1 MNSVDYSLN
10 LYINVK
16 LKINIAVAPLSNL
29 INYHIEELKQI
40 NNLSERTKNVCLE
53 GSLDTLYK
61 ILYYFLE
68 RGSFR
73 DIRNCGLKTD
83 LELIHLS
90 QKYLAES
97 GLTLD
102 NLRMN
107 EPLLGFED
115 FKLFCYVNFKVP
127 SEITEN
133 FKDAFIGRSFPLF
146 KYMSLVVQYIL
157 NERELYIFRNNFGF
171 MADSQKRTLQSIGD
185 HYSITR
191 ERVRQIAQK
200 VPEKVAM
207 AVNKIA
213 QRFISID
220 KQFNYDLD
228 LKKDYLVI
236 NDDLVNRIN
245 AKEKLNFTGKFY
257 ALILAGTLQRY
268 FISFQ
273 DLEKNYKNYYLI
285 NRKYREVFNFKVFFA
300 DIEAK
305 KEARIEHDYPVEAM
319 EFLGKFLLP
328 GQVMNDRL
336 KQICKR
342 MITEEFNLGFDKV
355 NIIFRRNTLVKLS
368 EHILAILEDT
378 GRPMK
383 LTEICKELKT
393 RTTRIPPNIE
403 SLRSS
408 ILSIEEVVAIG
419 KTSTYALQKWQMVK
433 TGTIKQLVK
442 EFLES
447 SDDPKH
453 INDITVYVNQFRTTS
468 DKNILSNL
476 KLDKTNT
483 FTFFKKSFIG
493 LKYKH
498 YKSIPGSTDKTQR
511 GRKLK
516 N

>member
-1 MNSVDYSLN
+1 M
-10 LYINVK
+10 
-16 LKINIAVAPLSNL
+16 APLSNL
-29 INYHIEELKQI
+29 INYHIEELKNI

-61 ILYYFLE
+61 ILYYYLE
-68 RGSFR
+68 RGTFR

-90 QKYLAES
+90 QKYLTQS
-97 GLTLD
+97 GLSLD
-102 NLRMN
+102 DLRMN

-127 SEITEN
+127 SEVTEE
-133 FKDAFIGRSFPLF
+133 FKDAFIARNFPFF
-146 KYMSLVVQYIL
+146 KYMQIVVQYIL
-157 NERELYIFRNNFGF
+157 NERELYIFKNNFGF
-171 MADSQKRTLQSIGD
+171 LADSQKRTLQSIGD
-185 HYSITR
+185 HYGITR

-200 VPEKVAM
+200 VPEKVSM

-213 QRFISID
+213 QRFFNID
-220 KQFNYDLD
+220 KQFSYDLD
-228 LKKDYLVI
+228 LKKEFLVV
-236 NDDLVNRIN
+236 NDELVKKIN
-245 AKEKLNFTGKFY
+245 AREKLNFTGKFY
-257 ALILAGTLQRY
+257 ALILSGTLQRY

-273 DLEKNYKNYYLI
+273 DMEHNYKNYYLVS
-285 NRKYREVFNFKVFFA
+285 RKYREVFAFKAFFS
-300 DIEAK
+300 DIEK
-305 KEARIEHDYPVEAM
+305 RLEARIENDYALDAKEY
-319 EFLGKFLLP
+319 LGKFLMP
-328 GQVMNDRL
+328 SQQMNDRL
-336 KQICKR
+336 KQLCRR
-342 MITEEFNLGFDKV
+342 MLVDEFNLGFDKV
-355 NIIFRRNTLVKLS
+355 NIIFHRNTLVKLS
-368 EHILAILEDT
+368 EHILSILEDM

-419 KTSTYALQKWQMVK
+419 KTSTYALKKWQMVK

-442 EFLES
+442 EFLEN

-453 INDITVYVNQFRTTS
+453 IMEITVYVNQFRATS

-483 FTFFKKSFIG
+483 FVFFKKSYIG
-493 LKYKH
+493 LKYKQ
-498 YKSIPGSTDKTQR
+498 YKTIPGAGEKSNR
-511 GRKLK
+511 GRKPKIAL
-516 N
+516 

>member
-1 MNSVDYSLN
+1 M
-10 LYINVK
+10 
-16 LKINIAVAPLSNL
+16 APLSNL
-29 INYHIEELKQI
+29 INYHIEELKSI

-68 RGSFR
+68 RGTFR

-90 QKYLAES
+90 QKYLASS

-102 NLRMN
+102 DLRMN

-127 SEITEN
+127 SEVTESY
-133 FKDAFIGRSFPLF
+133 KDAFISKSFPYF
-146 KYMSLVVQYIL
+146 KYMHTVIQYIL
-157 NERELYIFRNNFGF
+157 NERELYIFKNNFGF
-171 MADSQKRTLQSIGD
+171 LSESQKRTLQSIGD
-185 HYSITR
+185 HYGITR

-200 VPEKVAM
+200 VPEKVSM

-213 QRFISID
+213 QRFFNID

-228 LKKDYLVI
+228 LKKEFLII
-236 NDDLVNRIN
+236 NDELVKKIN
-245 AKEKLNFTGKFY
+245 AKEKLSFTGKFY
-257 ALILAGTLQRY
+257 SLILAGTLQRY

-273 DLEKNYKNYYLI
+273 DIENNYRNYYLI
-285 NRKYREVFNFKVFFA
+285 SRKYRDVFNFKAFFA
-300 DIEAK
+300 DVEYRLESRVETDYQVDAIE
-305 KEARIEHDYPVEAM
+305 Y
-319 EFLGKFLLP
+319 LSKFLVP

-336 KQICKR
+336 KQICRR
-342 MITEEFNLGFDKV
+342 MLTDEFNLGFDKV
-355 NIIFRRNTLVKLS
+355 NITFHRNTLVKLS
-368 EHILAILEDT
+368 EHILSILEDS

-393 RTTRIPPNIE
+393 RTSRIPPNIE

-419 KTSTYALQKWQMVK
+419 KTSTYALKKWQMVK

-442 EFLES
+442 EFLDSNE
-447 SDDPKH
+447 DPKH
-453 INDITVYVNQFRTTS
+453 ILDITVYVNQFRNTS

-483 FTFFKKSFIG
+483 FVFFKKSYIG
-493 LKYKH
+493 LKYKQ
-498 YKSIPGSTDKTQR
+498 YKSVPGAGERSNR
-511 GRKLK
+511 GRKPK
-516 N
+516 NI

>member
-1 MNSVDYSLN
+1 M
-10 LYINVK
+10 
-16 LKINIAVAPLSNL
+16 APLSNL
-29 INYHIEELKQI
+29 INYHIEELKNI

-68 RGSFR
+68 RGTFR

-83 LELIHLS
+83 LELIQLS
-90 QKYLAES
+90 QKYLALS

-102 NLRMN
+102 DLRMN

-127 SEITEN
+127 SEVTEQY
-133 FKDAFIGRSFPLF
+133 KEAFISKNFPFF
-146 KYMSLVVQYIL
+146 KFMQIIVQYIL

-171 MADSQKRTLQSIGD
+171 LANSQKRTLQSIGD

-213 QRFISID
+213 QRFFNID

-228 LKKDYLVI
+228 LKKEFLVV
-236 NDDLVNRIN
+236 NDELVKRIN
-245 AKEKLNFTGKFY
+245 AREKLDYTGKFY
-257 ALILAGTLQRY
+257 ALILSGTLQRY

-273 DLEKNYKNYYLI
+273 DLENNYKNYYLI
-285 NRKYREVFNFKVFFA
+285 SRKYRDVFSFRAFFT
-300 DIEAK
+300 DVESKIESRV
-305 KEARIEHDYPVEAM
+305 ENDYTVDAM
-319 EFLGKFLLP
+319 EYLSKFLLP
-328 GQVMNDRL
+328 SQVMNDRL
-336 KQICKR
+336 KQICRR
-342 MITEEFNLGFDKV
+342 MLTEEFNLGFDKV
-355 NIIFRRNTLVKLS
+355 NITFHRNTLVKLS
-368 EHILAILEDT
+368 EHILSILEDS

-419 KTSTYALQKWQMVK
+419 KTSTYALKEWQLIK

-442 EFLES
+442 EFLENH
-447 SDDPKH
+447 DDPKH
-453 INDITVYVNQFRTTS
+453 INEITVYVNQFRTTS

-476 KLDKTNT
+476 KLDKTST
-483 FTFFKKSFIG
+483 FIFFKKSYIG
-493 LKYKH
+493 LKSKQYKT
-498 YKSIPGSTDKTQR
+498 IPGLGEKNHR
-511 GRKLK
+511 GRKPK
-516 N
+516 Y

>member
-1 MNSVDYSLN
+1 M
-10 LYINVK
+10 
-16 LKINIAVAPLSNL
+16 APLSNL
-29 INYHIEELKQI
+29 INYHIEELKSI

-68 RGSFR
+68 RGTFR

-90 QKYLAES
+90 QKYLGLS

-102 NLRMN
+102 DLRMN

-127 SEITEN
+127 SEVTEQY
-133 FKDAFIGRSFPLF
+133 KEAFISRSFPFF
-146 KYMSLVVQYIL
+146 KFMQIIVDYIL

-171 MADSQKRTLQSIGD
+171 LANSQKRTLQSIGD

-213 QRFISID
+213 QRFFNID

-228 LKKDYLVI
+228 LKKEFLVV
-236 NDDLVNRIN
+236 NEELVKRIN
-245 AKEKLNFTGKFY
+245 TREKLEFTGKFY
-257 ALILAGTLQRY
+257 ALVLSGTLQRY

-273 DLEKNYKNYYLI
+273 DMENTYRNYYLI
-285 NRKYREVFNFKVFFA
+285 SRKYKDVFNFKAFFT
-300 DIEAK
+300 DVESRL
-305 KEARIEHDYPVEAM
+305 ESRVENDYSVDAM
-319 EFLGKFLLP
+319 EYLGKFLYPSQL
-328 GQVMNDRL
+328 MNDRL
-336 KQICKR
+336 KQICRR
-342 MITEEFNLGFDKV
+342 MLTEEFNLGFDKV
-355 NIIFRRNTLVKLS
+355 NITFHRNTLVKLS
-368 EHILAILEDT
+368 EHILSILADA

-383 LTEICKELKT
+383 LTEICKELKN

-419 KTSTYALQKWQMVK
+419 KTSTYALKEWQMVK

-442 EFLES
+442 EFLNSAE
-447 SDDPKH
+447 DPKH
-453 INDITVYVNQFRTTS
+453 INEITVYVNQFRSTS

-476 KLDKTNT
+476 KLDKTST
-483 FTFFKKSFIG
+483 FVFFKKSFIG
-493 LKYKH
+493 LKHKQ
-498 YKSIPGSTDKTQR
+498 YKSIPGTGDKANK
-511 GRKLK
+511 GRRNK
-516 N
+516 

>member
-1 MNSVDYSLN
+1 
-10 LYINVK
+10 
-16 LKINIAVAPLSNL
+16 VAPLSSL
-29 INYHIEELKQI
+29 INYHIEELKNI

-68 RGSFR
+68 RGTFR

-83 LELIHLS
+83 LELIQLS
-90 QKYLAES
+90 QKYLALS

-102 NLRMN
+102 DLRMN

-127 SEITEN
+127 SEVTES
-133 FKDAFIGRSFPLF
+133 FKDSFISKSFPYF
-146 KYMSLVVQYIL
+146 KYMQTIVQYIL
-157 NERELYIFRNNFGF
+157 NEREQYIFRNNFGF
-171 MADSQKRTLQSIGD
+171 LDDSQKRTLQSIGD

-200 VPEKVAM
+200 VPEKVSM

-213 QRFISID
+213 QRFFNID
-220 KQFNYDLD
+220 KQFNYELD
-228 LKKDYLVI
+228 LKKEFIII
-236 NDDLVNRIN
+236 NDELVRKIN
-245 AKEKLNFTGKFY
+245 TKEKLNFTGKFY
-257 ALILAGTLQRY
+257 SLIFAGTLQRY

-273 DLEKNYKNYYLI
+273 DLENNYKNYYLI
-285 NRKYREVFNFKVFFA
+285 SRKYKEVFNFRAFFA
-300 DIEAK
+300 DVESRM
-305 KEARIEHDYPVEAM
+305 ENRIENDFEVDAM
-319 EFLGKFLLP
+319 EYLSKFLFP

-336 KQICKR
+336 KQICRR
-342 MITEEFNLGFDKV
+342 MLTEEFELGFDKV
-355 NIIFRRNTLVKLS
+355 NITFHRNTLVKLS
-368 EHILAILEDT
+368 EHILSILEDA

-393 RTTRIPPNIE
+393 RTSRIPPNIE

-419 KTSTYALQKWQMVK
+419 KTSTYALLKWQSVK
-433 TGTIKQLVK
+433 TGTIKLLVK
-442 EFLES
+442 EYLES
-447 SDDPKH
+447 SEDPKH
-453 INDITVYVNQFRTTS
+453 ILDITSYVNHFRATS

-483 FTFFKKSFIG
+483 FVFFKKSYIG
-493 LKYKH
+493 LKYKQ
-498 YKSIPGSTDKTQR
+498 YKTIPSGNDKSGR
-511 GRKLK
+511 GRKPK
-516 N
+516 GGR